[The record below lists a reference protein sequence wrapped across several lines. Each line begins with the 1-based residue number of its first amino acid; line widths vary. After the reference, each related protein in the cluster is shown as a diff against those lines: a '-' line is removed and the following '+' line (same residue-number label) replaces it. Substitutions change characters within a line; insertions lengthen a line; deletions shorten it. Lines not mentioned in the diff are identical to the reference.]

1 MRSSFIM
8 FRSSEAKW
16 QQCFLEGA
24 RSDGAVTERP
34 TVLIHLI
41 NHLLQLF
48 RSGIL
53 AQHPHHLPQ
62 FFSADAA
69 IFCILNEDVKRSLEL
84 CKRRR
89 GCYSG
94 LGLGLDRVRQGCP
107 SLCLALT
114 VETKGGENGEREEQQ
129 GCCFWHQTFF
139 APFIPTCTEL
149 EGILFIVSQS

>member
-1 MRSSFIM
+1 MTRFINDDRSDALVIHNVSFLRGKVTTV
-8 FRSSEAKW
+8 FSGGGE
-16 QQCFLEGA
+16 EA

-89 GCYSG
+89 GC
-94 LGLGLDRVRQGCP
+94 
-107 SLCLALT
+107 
-114 VETKGGENGEREEQQ
+114 
-129 GCCFWHQTFF
+129 
-139 APFIPTCTEL
+139 
-149 EGILFIVSQS
+149 

>member
-1 MRSSFIM
+1 MMIDLMRSSFIM
-8 FRSSEAKW
+8 FCSS
-16 QQCFLEGA
+16 
-24 RSDGAVTERP
+24 SDGAVTERP

-84 CKRRR
+84 CKRRS

-114 VETKGGENGEREEQQ
+114 VETKGGENGAREEQQ
-129 GCCFWHQTFF
+129 GCCF
-139 APFIPTCTEL
+139 
-149 EGILFIVSQS
+149 